1 MSNHSI
7 KPSAILL
14 VLGMLFVA
22 GCSQNAPTAAPIK
35 GVSKLA
41 GGASSPG
48 DGSSPLTG
56 DVNQPQ
62 QQTADANPNATLA
75 PAQAIDEAKAFCQ
88 AVGVSTSGAES
99 AVFTGLHA
107 PGDTSFKYW
116 KPVWDVTLGTV
127 TVELCDTDGV
137 ISSFDAGPPAGAKS
151 GAVMSRDAALARGAQ
166 IIKAAHITETLGPA
180 SAAIAT
186 KLSGSVWAIDWP
198 RMAQGHPF
206 ADQQVSVTLDQNT
219 GALRSLAVA
228 FDTPVPAPARAVLT
242 ESEAVEKATSFLESK
257 NHHPS
262 DLWTK
267 KKAALTWVTPKTF
280 GSTIAKVRPPVL
292 TWRCSFTNATQ
303 DYADIPVDAVT
314 SEIVTSALNYNA
326 N

>member
-1 MSNHSI
+1 MSTQSI
-7 KPSAILL
+7 KPSVIIFA
-14 VLGMLFVA
+14 VGALFAA
-22 GCSQNAPTAAPIK
+22 GCSQNAPTVAPIK

-41 GGASSPG
+41 GGAPSSG

-56 DVNQPQ
+56 DANQVQ
-62 QQTADANPNATLA
+62 QQTTDADPNATLA
-75 PAQAIDEAKAFCQ
+75 APQAIDAAKAFCQ
-88 AVGVSTSGAES
+88 AAGVTTSGAES

-107 PGDTSFKYW
+107 PGDTSYKYW
-116 KPVWDVTLGTV
+116 KPVWNVTLGTV

-137 ISSFDAGPPAGAKS
+137 VTGFDAGPPTKAAT

-166 IIKAAHITETLGPA
+166 IIKAAHITESLGEP
-180 SAAIAT
+180 SAAIDT

-198 RMAQGHPF
+198 REAQGHPF
-206 ADQQVSVTLDQNT
+206 ADQQVSVTLDQST
-219 GALRSLAVA
+219 GALKSVAVA
-228 FDTPVPAPARAVLT
+228 FDTPIPAPAQAILT
-242 ESEAVEKATSFLESK
+242 ESEAVEKAVSFLESK
-257 NHHPS
+257 TKHPS

-280 GSTIAKVRPPVL
+280 GVIAKVRPPVL
-292 TWRCSFTNATQ
+292 TWRCSFTNSTE

>member
-1 MSNHSI
+1 MSTHPI
-7 KPSAILL
+7 KPSVVLL
-14 VLGMLFVA
+14 ALSALLAA
-22 GCSQNAPTAAPIK
+22 GCSQSAPTSAPIK

-41 GGASSPG
+41 GDAPSTGG
-48 DGSSPLTG
+48 GSSPLSG
-56 DVNQPQ
+56 DANQAQ
-62 QQTADANPNATLA
+62 QQTSDANPNATIA
-75 PAQAIDEAKAFCQ
+75 SAQAIDEAKAFCQ
-88 AVGVSTSGAES
+88 AAGVTTSGAES

-107 PGDTSFKYW
+107 PGDTSYKYW

-137 ISSFDAGPPAGAKS
+137 ITGFDAGPPAKAKS
-151 GAVMSRDAALARGAQ
+151 GSVISRDAALARGAQ
-166 IIKAAHITETLGPA
+166 VIKAAHITESLGDA
-180 SAAIAT
+180 SAAIDT

-198 RMAQGHPF
+198 RLAQGHPF

-228 FDTPVPAPARAVLT
+228 FDTPVPEPARAVLT
-242 ESEAVEKATSFLESK
+242 EDEAVEKATTFLESK
-257 NHHPS
+257 NQHPS

-280 GSTIAKVRPPVL
+280 GTIAKVRPPVL

-314 SEIVTSALNYNA
+314 AEIVTSALNYNA